1 MNYLTL
7 KPVNEA
13 VELFRGFAALD
24 AERVRVESA
33 VGRVLAE
40 DVASPEAVPA
50 FDRATMDGYAVRAR
64 DTHGASESMPAY
76 LKVVGRVPMGA
87 VFGRAIG
94 SEEAA
99 EIGTGGAMP
108 EGADAVVMVE
118 YTRRAGG
125 DVVEVVKAGAAGDS
139 LIRRGEDIAEGGV
152 MLRAGHALRVQD
164 VGALAAVG
172 IREVSVR
179 RRPLVAILSTGNEL
193 VATDATPGPG
203 QVRDINSLCL
213 ARQVEALGGIAT
225 IAGIARD
232 DERELEAKLVKCAE
246 SADVVLLSGGSS
258 VGARDLTGTVF
269 EKVGATIV
277 LHGIS
282 IAPGKPTILA
292 TWHGKPIVGMPGYPV
307 SSMVVFWI
315 FGAAL
320 LGALEGRPKAADP
333 MARAF
338 PTRVEGRLVRNVAS
352 KPGREDYVRVK
363 VAPNGDVE
371 PILLG
376 TATLSTLM
384 RADGLVRVPRELEG
398 LAAGTAVNVF
408 RF

>member
-1 MNYLTL
+1 
-7 KPVNEA
+7 VEEA
-13 VELFRGFAALD
+13 VELFGGFAALD

-40 DVASPEAVPA
+40 DVVSLEAAPA

-64 DTHGASESMPAY
+64 DTHGVSEALPAY
-76 LKVVGRVPMGA
+76 LKVVGRVPMGEP
-87 VFGRAIG
+87 FGRGVA

-118 YTRRAGG
+118 YTRRAAGE
-125 DVVEVVKAGAAGDS
+125 VVEVVKACAAGDN
-139 LIRRGEDIAEGGV
+139 LIRRGEDVAEGAV
-152 MLRAGHALRVQD
+152 MLRVGHALRVQD
-164 VGALAAVG
+164 VGGLAAVG
-172 IREVSVR
+172 IGEVCVR
-179 RRPLVAILSTGNEL
+179 RRPRVAILSTGNEL
-193 VATDATPGPG
+193 VATGAKPGFG

-225 IAGIARD
+225 MAGIARD
-232 DERELEAKLVKCAE
+232 DERELEEMLRRCAE
-246 SADVVLLSGGSS
+246 ASDVVLLSGGSS
-258 VGARDLTGTVF
+258 VGARDLTGGVL

-292 TWHGKPIVGMPGYPV
+292 SWRGKPIVGMPGYPV

-320 LGALEGRPKAADP
+320 LGALEGRPKAEDH

-338 PTRVEGRLVRNVAS
+338 PRRAAGRLLRNVAS

-363 VAPNGDVE
+363 IAPSGDVE

-376 TATLSTLM
+376 TATLSTLL
-384 RADGLVRVPRELEG
+384 RANGLIRVPRDVEG
-398 LAAGTAVNVF
+398 VAAGTPVDVF
-408 RF
+408 LF